1 LISYFY
7 EVKGRFMK
15 PVSLFILWLLGFFFI
30 TLSCIKFNASTI
42 KNERTQQTHQ
52 ALANNGSDS
61 VTPTIN
67 EQTIIVKDNAVNNDT
82 AIQLSTDSLAEH
94 STPPITETKTNSVYP
109 PQQISITNKPIENS
123 ILNKPNVLVNPSEN
137 NIQMPL
143 MPIGNNNGLNMP
155 FWGSNNSPWANGV
168 PMQPWGNNRF
178 MPPMPIQPVAP
189 IAPTA
194 PAFPFETFYPIPMQ

>member
-1 LISYFY
+1 
-7 EVKGRFMK
+7 MK

-30 TLSCIKFNASTI
+30 TLSCIKFNASAI
-42 KNERTQQTHQ
+42 ENERTQQTHQ

-61 VTPTIN
+61 VTPIIN
-67 EQTIIVKDNAVNNDT
+67 EQAIIVKDNAVNHDT
-82 AIQLSTDSLAEH
+82 VTQLSVDNLAEQG
-94 STPPITETKTNSVYP
+94 TAPITETKANSVYP
-109 PQQISITNKPIENS
+109 PQQISITDKPIENS

-143 MPIGNNNGLNMP
+143 MPLGNNNGLDMP
-155 FWGSNNSPWANGV
+155 FWGHNISPWANG
-168 PMQPWGNNRF
+168 F

-194 PAFPFETFYPIPMQ
+194 PAFPFETFYPMPMQ